1 MQDLIMEPST
11 SSGASTS
18 SKQSGWSFGS
28 FVKSLATKSEEVLQA
43 YQKDLQEF
51 GLGLKKETAAAAE
64 VTARAVKVL
73 PQSLETSA
81 VVAQESLEAVGQSLE
96 DFGSSVWR
104 GTAEILTHVKD
115 AVQNV
120 EEDAVQQKNAGS
132 VGYMASPLT
141 NVRYNRYEAQVNAMQ
156 CDSST
161 YCNEPEDKEDYSLW
175 LSTFDL
181 NSRKSE
187 MDVILND
194 NTFIQELKERI
205 VPAIVDEK
213 TFWTRYFYRLN
224 KLQQTEDTR
233 ADIVKRATAGE
244 EEELTWEVDDE
255 SDEVKPSVIP
265 PFLETTKGSNSPSDA
280 LVEDIHNED
289 EAKSDNSTGSEW
301 LVVQEDKDSLNLE
314 VSQVKDAIAS
324 ERSCVG

>member
-1 MQDLIMEPST
+1 
-11 SSGASTS
+11 
-18 SKQSGWSFGS
+18 
-28 FVKSLATKSEEVLQA
+28 
-43 YQKDLQEF
+43 
-51 GLGLKKETAAAAE
+51 
-64 VTARAVKVL
+64 
-73 PQSLETSA
+73 
-81 VVAQESLEAVGQSLE
+81 
-96 DFGSSVWR
+96 
-104 GTAEILTHVKD
+104 
-115 AVQNV
+115 
-120 EEDAVQQKNAGS
+120 
-132 VGYMASPLT
+132 
-141 NVRYNRYEAQVNAMQ
+141 MQ

-324 ERSCVG
+324 ERLTVNSNNNEALVPTESKENSHCSEPELEEIGELNIEDDLDKPQMGQQESSQKIKSKSHREDAEEDWGEWE